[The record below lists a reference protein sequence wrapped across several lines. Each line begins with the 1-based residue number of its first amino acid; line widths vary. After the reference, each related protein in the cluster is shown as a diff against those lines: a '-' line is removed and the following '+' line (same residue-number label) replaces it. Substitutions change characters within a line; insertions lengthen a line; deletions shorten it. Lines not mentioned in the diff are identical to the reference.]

1 MAGRGPSPYSRLPPG
16 EAGGQGRHGRGP
28 PCRPA
33 EPGARRGGEDPRRRA
48 GRGPNLRRPL
58 RQGGGGARHAQ
69 PPQRGEHRRQ
79 GKGREHLLP
88 GDGVRGRA
96 LASRGDALADARH
109 PGRAPNHDGD
119 RPGHR
124 LRAQPRRRPPRS
136 QAGEHPLRRAGRRHR
151 QGDRL
156 RAGHLL
162 RRQQAHQPLQR
173 DRDPRL
179 DGHAQL
185 HGSRAARGR
194 QERRP
199 PRRHLL
205 ARGHALRAPGGRGP
219 HRHLRPAESAPARHR
234 QATRRHRPALPQA
247 VRRRPL
253 PARGEI

>member
-1 MAGRGPSPYSRLPPG
+1 MGEVHRAVQLSLGP
-16 EAGGQGRHGRGP
+16 GG
-28 PCRPA
+28 
-33 EPGARRGGEDPRRRA
+33 GGEDPLRRA
-48 GRGPNLRRPL
+48 GRRPHLRRPL
-58 RQGGGGARHAQ
+58 RQGGRGARHAQ

-79 GKGREHLLP
+79 GKGGEHLLP

-96 LASRGDALADARH
+96 LAPRGDALAAARH
-109 PGRAPNHDGD
+109 PGRAPDHHGD

-124 LRAQPRRRPPRS
+124 LRAQPRRRPPRP
-136 QAGEHPLRRAGRRHR
+136 QAGEHPLRRAGRRDR

-162 RRQQAHQPLQR
+162 RRQQGREPLQR

-185 HGSRAARGR
+185 HGPRAAGGR

-205 ARGHALRAPGGRGP
+205 ARGHALRAAGGRGA
-219 HRHLRPAESAPARHR
+219 HRHLRPAEPAPPGHG
-234 QATRRHRPALPQA
+234 QAARRHRPPLPQA
-247 VRRRPL
+247 LRRRPL
-253 PARGEI
+253 PAGGGF